1 MIHRLAGLALLATLA
16 AAPAATAPA
25 AACPPPSDTLLFHSC
40 WGQGWLAVYLL
51 PEDLPLPEAVA
62 EGRRLA
68 VTGAY
73 TARDSRGDGL
83 PKPVGLF
90 VHGGAVINPN
100 LGHMDGILLV
110 DPANGQPEL
119 QHRAR
124 LPLGGRDYDLTVLD
138 QRHAFLAEASVR
150 GLSVIQSHLLIVDG
164 EVDVRPQ
171 EDAPV
176 FIRRMLFKDDAGF
189 GIYQT
194 RWPKSLYDAA
204 RQLAKAMAPR
214 MALNLDMGSYDYCQ
228 RAEDGAESGCGG
240 LDRDNTGKLSN
251 LLVLTLE

>member
-16 AAPAATAPA
+16 AAPAA
-25 AACPPPSDTLLFHSC
+25 ACPPPSDNLLFHSC
-40 WGQGWLAVYLL
+40 WGQGHLAALLL
-51 PEDLPLPEAVA
+51 PEDFPVPEPVTT
-62 EGRRLA
+62 GRRLV
-68 VTGAY
+68 VTGTY

-90 VHGGAVINPN
+90 VQGGAVINPN
-100 LGHMDGILLV
+100 LGHMDGVLLV
-110 DPANGQPEL
+110 DPANGRPEL

-124 LPLGGRDYDLTVLD
+124 LPLGGRDYDLTALD
-138 QRHAFLAEASVR
+138 QRRAFLAEASAR
-150 GLSVIQSHLLIVDG
+150 GLSVLQSRLLIVDG
-164 EVDVRPQ
+164 EVDVGPQ

-228 RAEDGAESGCGG
+228 RAEADAEASCGR

-251 LLVLTLE
+251 LLVLTVEPFPP